1 MVSDMK
7 SCFKSI
13 VLASCLI
20 SASVVL
26 AQPQPVDA
34 SILNYSVTDVVQRY
48 PAGSIKSGN
57 AADQAIKD
65 VDESRK
71 KIELRHEAQKQ
82 ACYPKFFTN
91 ACLNKATEQRYVDLQ
106 AVRPIELEANS
117 YIRHAR
123 VSERDQRLE
132 ESAKAR
138 EARNKGNS
146 SSVPVPQIN
155 DMPRESAQSDAQRAA
170 RAQDVAERNA
180 ERAERERQRKASEEA
195 NAKQR
200 AQNVERYEEK
210 AKESE
215 ERQKEV
221 ARRKAER
228 AAEQSDK

>member
-1 MVSDMK
+1 MK

-20 SASVVL
+20 PASLVL
-26 AQPQPVDA
+26 AQSQPVDA

-48 PAGSIKSGN
+48 PAGSIKSGDT
-57 AADQAIKD
+57 ADQAIKD
-65 VDESRK
+65 VTDGRK
-71 KIELRHEAQKQ
+71 KIELRHEAEKQ
-82 ACYPKFFTN
+82 ACYPRFFTN
-91 ACLNKATEQRYVDLQ
+91 ACLNKATEKRYVDLQ

-146 SSVPVPQIN
+146 SVPVPQIN
-155 DMPRESAQSDAQRAA
+155 DMPREPAQSDAQRAA

-195 NAKQR
+195 NARQR

-228 AAEQSDK
+228 AAEQSGK